1 MNLTSAI
8 KVDSHA
14 LAKPVVVMRD
24 NEGYPIIVFVIVIW
38 VPTLLRLLQLAR
50 TLLVRHI

>member
-1 MNLTSAI
+1 M
-8 KVDSHA
+8 DSHA

-24 NEGYPIIVFVIVIW
+24 NEGYPIIIFVIVFW

-50 TLLVRHI
+50 ALLIRHI